1 MVVSTS
7 RTGRVR
13 PDDWVVLGSS
23 KSLRTTATRPQYLR
37 LLLAMTAQ
45 PRELASD
52 SVIPRCCDCR

>member
-13 PDDWVVLGSS
+13 PVLGSS

-52 SVIPRCCDCR
+52 SVIPRCCNCR